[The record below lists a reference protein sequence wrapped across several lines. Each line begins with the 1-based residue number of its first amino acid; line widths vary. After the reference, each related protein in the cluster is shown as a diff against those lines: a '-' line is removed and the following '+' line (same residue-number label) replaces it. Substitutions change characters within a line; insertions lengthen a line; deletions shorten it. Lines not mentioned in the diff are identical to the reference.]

1 MFSSTD
7 SISLLSH
14 LEKAFTMRPTY
25 SVLTTLLAVSLVA
38 AGPLPININ
47 GSRVKRTDHLAE
59 SPAISSAAAIA

>member
-1 MFSSTD
+1 
-7 SISLLSH
+7 
-14 LEKAFTMRPTY
+14 MRPTY

-59 SPAISSAAAIA
+59 SPAVTSAAAIA